1 MTIYDLVE
9 AMSNMSYDI
18 VVQNDE
24 RIEDLNYKPFRGEV
38 EDFRMSD
45 LYDEIQDEEVTD
57 VFTESDGT
65 MWICYQASMDDA
77 PGFYERYRDP
87 YN

>member
-18 VVQNDE
+18 VVQNDG
-24 RIEDLNYKPFRGEV
+24 RLEDLNYKPFRGEV

-65 MWICYQASMDDA
+65 MYICYINEEE
-77 PGFYERYRDP
+77 Y
-87 YN
+87 

>member
-1 MTIYDLVE
+1 
-9 AMSNMSYDI
+9 MSNMSHDI

-24 RIEDLNYKPFRGEV
+24 RLEDLNYKPFRGEV
-38 EDFRMSD
+38 EEFRMSD

-65 MWICYQASMDDA
+65 LWICYCN
-77 PGFYERYRDP
+77 EEEE
-87 YN
+87 